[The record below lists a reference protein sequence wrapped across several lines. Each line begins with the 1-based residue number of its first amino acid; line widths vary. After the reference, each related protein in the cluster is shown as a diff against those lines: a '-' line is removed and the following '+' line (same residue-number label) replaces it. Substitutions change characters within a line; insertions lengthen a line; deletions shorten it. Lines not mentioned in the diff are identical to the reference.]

1 MSTAVSLAESIL
13 TKGLSN
19 YLGVIFDREHDYK
32 VFSDFSNLFFVVGN
46 IGLIPTYVIIDEI
59 IKGLDVT
66 YKKSTGIKFH
76 FGNTTKISGL
86 KNSGA
91 FWKEKNDIIK
101 NGNLPKLGSGFFDYD
116 DRII

>member
-32 VFSDFSNLFFVVGN
+32 VFSEFSNLFFIVGN

-59 IKGLDVT
+59 IKGLDAI
-66 YKKSTGIKFH
+66 YKKSTEIKFH
-76 FGNTTKISGL
+76 FGNTVKIEGL

-91 FWKEKNDIIK
+91 FWKEKDDMIK
-101 NGNLPKLGSGFFDYD
+101 NNNLPKLKSGFFDYD
-116 DRII
+116 DRIV